1 MMFDAFLTPL
11 SSSDFK
17 SYWKNL
23 VYMYLKC
30 LSIYLSN
37 YNYVNIIS
45 CFVFVTVFNSSCY
58 LIFSVV
64 SLGLQNVPFIISGCL
79 VQTLFV

>member
-1 MMFDAFLTPL
+1 MIDAFLTPL

-23 VYMYLKC
+23 AYLKC
-30 LSIYLSN
+30 LSIYLGN
-37 YNYVNIIS
+37 YNYVNIVS
-45 CFVFVTVFNSSCY
+45 RFVFVTLFNSSCY

-64 SLGLQNVPFIISGCL
+64 SLSS
-79 VQTLFV
+79 TLFV